1 MNPHDTINDI
11 LVNLFNEILKLE
23 EEAII
28 TDEFKDITN
37 NDMHI
42 IEAVGL
48 SGENTMSVVAKKLG
62 ITAGSLT
69 TSVNSLVNKK
79 YVIRQR
85 NEEDRRVVFL
95 KLTEKGKRAYEHHR
109 EYHRQMTEAVI
120 SRLDEAEVPILIK
133 TLTGLS
139 ECGRRSGSG
148 SGMRIKRPVLP
159 SYLFIPPLL
168 PQRAQ
173 GHGGDGGDARQ
184 AHRAVHLLPPPG
196 RKVGPHGVQ
205 QGALLALFALR
216 THDPGY
222 AREQRRVEAQVVRRR
237 GVFFLLRLRP
247 ALAAEERP
255 GEAGDALH
263 QLRVR
268 QYLVQALAEI
278 VHKPSPLTS

>member
-1 MNPHDTINDI
+1 MESAEDRYCKRSGSGIICLTERRNRMDPHETINDI

-79 YVIRQR
+79 YVKRQR
-85 NEEDRRVVFL
+85 SEEDRRVVFI

-120 SRLDEAEVPILIK
+120 SRLDENEVPVLIK

-139 ECGRRSGSG
+139 DFFR
-148 SGMRIKRPVLP
+148 
-159 SYLFIPPLL
+159 
-168 PQRAQ
+168 
-173 GHGGDGGDARQ
+173 
-184 AHRAVHLLPPPG
+184 
-196 RKVGPHGVQ
+196 
-205 QGALLALFALR
+205 
-216 THDPGY
+216 GY
-222 AREQRRVEAQVVRRR
+222 NDQMNN
-237 GVFFLLRLRP
+237 
-247 ALAAEERP
+247 
-255 GEAGDALH
+255 
-263 QLRVR
+263 
-268 QYLVQALAEI
+268 
-278 VHKPSPLTS
+278 

>member
-69 TSVNSLVNKK
+69 ISVNSLVNKK

-139 ECGRRSGSG
+139 EFFR
-148 SGMRIKRPVLP
+148 
-159 SYLFIPPLL
+159 
-168 PQRAQ
+168 
-173 GHGGDGGDARQ
+173 
-184 AHRAVHLLPPPG
+184 
-196 RKVGPHGVQ
+196 
-205 QGALLALFALR
+205 
-216 THDPGY
+216 GY
-222 AREQRRVEAQVVRRR
+222 NDQMNN
-237 GVFFLLRLRP
+237 
-247 ALAAEERP
+247 
-255 GEAGDALH
+255 
-263 QLRVR
+263 
-268 QYLVQALAEI
+268 
-278 VHKPSPLTS
+278 

>member
-1 MNPHDTINDI
+1 MDPHETINDI

-37 NDMHI
+37 NDVHI

-79 YVIRQR
+79 YVTRQR
-85 NEEDRRVVFL
+85 SEEDRRVVFL

-120 SRLDEAEVPILIK
+120 SRLDENEVPVLIK

-139 ECGRRSGSG
+139 DFFR
-148 SGMRIKRPVLP
+148 
-159 SYLFIPPLL
+159 
-168 PQRAQ
+168 
-173 GHGGDGGDARQ
+173 
-184 AHRAVHLLPPPG
+184 
-196 RKVGPHGVQ
+196 
-205 QGALLALFALR
+205 
-216 THDPGY
+216 GY
-222 AREQRRVEAQVVRRR
+222 NDQMNN
-237 GVFFLLRLRP
+237 
-247 ALAAEERP
+247 
-255 GEAGDALH
+255 
-263 QLRVR
+263 
-268 QYLVQALAEI
+268 
-278 VHKPSPLTS
+278 

>member
-1 MNPHDTINDI
+1 MDPHETINDI
-11 LVNLFNEILKLE
+11 LVSLFNDILKLE

-79 YVIRQR
+79 YVIRHR
-85 NEEDRRVVFL
+85 SEEDRRVVFL

-139 ECGRRSGSG
+139 EFFR
-148 SGMRIKRPVLP
+148 
-159 SYLFIPPLL
+159 
-168 PQRAQ
+168 
-173 GHGGDGGDARQ
+173 
-184 AHRAVHLLPPPG
+184 
-196 RKVGPHGVQ
+196 
-205 QGALLALFALR
+205 
-216 THDPGY
+216 GY
-222 AREQRRVEAQVVRRR
+222 NDQMNN
-237 GVFFLLRLRP
+237 
-247 ALAAEERP
+247 
-255 GEAGDALH
+255 
-263 QLRVR
+263 
-268 QYLVQALAEI
+268 
-278 VHKPSPLTS
+278 

>member
-1 MNPHDTINDI
+1 MDPHETINDI

-23 EEAII
+23 EDAII

-79 YVIRQR
+79 YVKRQR
-85 NEEDRRVVFL
+85 SDEDRRVVFL

-120 SRLDEAEVPILIK
+120 SRLDENEVPVLIK

-139 ECGRRSGSG
+139 DFFRG
-148 SGMRIKRPVLP
+148 
-159 SYLFIPPLL
+159 Y
-168 PQRAQ
+168 
-173 GHGGDGGDARQ
+173 
-184 AHRAVHLLPPPG
+184 
-196 RKVGPHGVQ
+196 
-205 QGALLALFALR
+205 
-216 THDPGY
+216 HD
-222 AREQRRVEAQVVRRR
+222 QMNN
-237 GVFFLLRLRP
+237 
-247 ALAAEERP
+247 
-255 GEAGDALH
+255 
-263 QLRVR
+263 
-268 QYLVQALAEI
+268 
-278 VHKPSPLTS
+278 

>member
-85 NEEDRRVVFL
+85 SEEDRRVVFL
-95 KLTEKGKRAYEHHR
+95 
-109 EYHRQMTEAVI
+109 

-139 ECGRRSGSG
+139 EFFR
-148 SGMRIKRPVLP
+148 
-159 SYLFIPPLL
+159 
-168 PQRAQ
+168 
-173 GHGGDGGDARQ
+173 
-184 AHRAVHLLPPPG
+184 
-196 RKVGPHGVQ
+196 
-205 QGALLALFALR
+205 
-216 THDPGY
+216 GY
-222 AREQRRVEAQVVRRR
+222 NDQMNN
-237 GVFFLLRLRP
+237 
-247 ALAAEERP
+247 
-255 GEAGDALH
+255 
-263 QLRVR
+263 
-268 QYLVQALAEI
+268 
-278 VHKPSPLTS
+278 

>member
-1 MNPHDTINDI
+1 MDPHETINDI

-79 YVIRQR
+79 YVKRQR
-85 NEEDRRVVFL
+85 SEEERRVVFL
-95 KLTEKGKRAYEHHR
+95 KLTEKVKRAYEHHR

-120 SRLDEAEVPILIK
+120 SRLDENEVPVLIK

-139 ECGRRSGSG
+139 DFFR
-148 SGMRIKRPVLP
+148 
-159 SYLFIPPLL
+159 
-168 PQRAQ
+168 
-173 GHGGDGGDARQ
+173 
-184 AHRAVHLLPPPG
+184 
-196 RKVGPHGVQ
+196 
-205 QGALLALFALR
+205 
-216 THDPGY
+216 GY
-222 AREQRRVEAQVVRRR
+222 NDQMNN
-237 GVFFLLRLRP
+237 
-247 ALAAEERP
+247 
-255 GEAGDALH
+255 
-263 QLRVR
+263 
-268 QYLVQALAEI
+268 
-278 VHKPSPLTS
+278 